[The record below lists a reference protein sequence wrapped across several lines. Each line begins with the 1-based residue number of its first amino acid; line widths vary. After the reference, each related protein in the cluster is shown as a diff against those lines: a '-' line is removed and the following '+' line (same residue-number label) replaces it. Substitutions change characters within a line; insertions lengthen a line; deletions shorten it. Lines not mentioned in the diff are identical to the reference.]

1 MTHERPRWRCPA
13 INAMIDVTTSR
24 DAALRTHVPIS
35 MFLLLVALA
44 FACAFL
50 AGIEMSKQPR
60 PSAFHMLAFAG
71 TLALICYVIVN
82 IEFPRLGLVRIG
94 QFDHLL
100 VLARQQMG

>member
-1 MTHERPRWRCPA
+1 
-13 INAMIDVTTSR
+13 MIDVTTAR
-24 DAALRTHVPIS
+24 DAALQTHVPIS
-35 MFLLLVALA
+35 MFVLLLALA

-82 IEFPRLGLVRIG
+82 IEFPRMGSVRPGTRSITCWSIAAATG
-94 QFDHLL
+94 
-100 VLARQQMG
+100 RPER